1 MKDPVEEV
9 LSVIK
14 KAGIPVAVVL
24 GIAGVIIIYKSYLD
38 IQLTKLQIGY
48 IEKQSGLHALPFLIK

>member
-1 MKDPVEEV
+1 MKEPIEEV
-9 LSVIK
+9 LNVIK

-24 GIAGVIIIYKSYLD
+24 GIAGVVIIYKSYLD

-48 IEKQSGLHALPFLIK
+48 IEKQSGLQALPFIIK